1 MTLLYLPTT
10 VYIQQVVFYME
21 NDLFCQRGDII
32 SGTMSFA
39 PNARN
44 KRDLDI
50 EIESTHTSQDGENHT
65 QKLKYNMH

>member
-1 MTLLYLPTT
+1 
-10 VYIQQVVFYME
+10 ME

-50 EIESTHTSQDGENHT
+50 EIESTHTSQDGEKHT